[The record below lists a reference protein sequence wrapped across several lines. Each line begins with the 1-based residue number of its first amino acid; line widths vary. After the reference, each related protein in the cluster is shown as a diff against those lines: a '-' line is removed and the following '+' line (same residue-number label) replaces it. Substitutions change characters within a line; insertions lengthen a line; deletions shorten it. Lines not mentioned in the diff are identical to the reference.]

1 MRRKYREPDWP
12 RLMTIEA
19 ACAYL
24 GDVEREKF
32 LAAIAPSL
40 LPIKLPD
47 GAVRYD
53 RHDLDRWVDGRGVS
67 KARRSDT
74 EWLEGV
80 SNA

>member
-1 MRRKYREPDWP
+1 MNV
-12 RLMTIEA
+12 EA

-47 GAVRYD
+47 GAIRYD
-53 RHDLDRWVDGRGVS
+53 RRDLDVWVDGRGV
-67 KARRSDT
+67 APPRRSDS
-74 EWLEGV
+74 EWLKGV
-80 SNA
+80 GDA